1 MNIGWV
7 PSPREW
13 SRWPEAEALLEPAA
27 ALADEPMEVLG
38 HNHLLW
44 AVMDGDDL
52 IAVATARLTEDGRC
66 EVPLIGGRDHK
77 RWLAELDRII
87 GLSAAE
93 HGAQWMMGWGRLGW
107 ARSLQALGW
116 DMISRDGN
124 FCCFVRPLRTEGE
137 SAIKQHGEIAS
148 EAASGTAAL

>member
-13 SRWPEAEALLEPAA
+13 SRWPEAEELLKPAA

-77 RWLAELDRII
+77 RWLKKLDDLI
-87 GLSAAE
+87 GQAAAE
-93 HGAQWMMGWGRLGW
+93 AGATHMTAFGRRGWLRELKRHGWVKLSEDADGFCTYARRLG
-107 ARSLQALGW
+107 
-116 DMISRDGN
+116 
-124 FCCFVRPLRTEGE
+124 E
-137 SAIKQHGEIAS
+137 
-148 EAASGTAAL
+148 